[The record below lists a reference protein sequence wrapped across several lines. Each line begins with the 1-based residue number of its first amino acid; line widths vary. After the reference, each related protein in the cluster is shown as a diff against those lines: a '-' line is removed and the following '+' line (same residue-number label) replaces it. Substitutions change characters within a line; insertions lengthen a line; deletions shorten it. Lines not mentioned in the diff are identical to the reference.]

1 MTHAAAAE
9 SAPQGQESGPISTV
23 LDRIEETARQD
34 RPSAGEIVD
43 AVGRQSTVTLLLV
56 PALVVVTP
64 LSGVPLLSSIC
75 GLSIA
80 LISAAGLLGRSHV
93 WLPGFVTR
101 RRVEG
106 RRLSEAVEW
115 LRGPVGWIER
125 RTRRRLPSLVD
136 PPFDRALLA
145 LCLICGLAM
154 PVLEL
159 VPFTSSFLGGAV
171 ALLAISIIVRDG
183 LFASLAFAVIAA
195 VIATP
200 VILFASG
207 GV

>member
-1 MTHAAAAE
+1 MTHAADAG

-23 LDRIEETARQD
+23 LDRIEETARQEK
-34 RPSAGEIVD
+34 PSAGEIVD
-43 AVGRQSTVTLLLV
+43 AVGQQSAATLLLV

-80 LISAAGLLGRSHV
+80 LISLAGLLGRGV
-93 WLPGFVTR
+93 WLPGFLTR

-106 RRLSEAVEW
+106 KRLSEAVRW
-115 LRGPVGWIER
+115 LRRPVGWVER
-125 RTRRRLPSLVD
+125 HTRRRLPALVN
-136 PPFDRALLA
+136 PPFDRLLMG
-145 LCLICGLAM
+145 LCLLCGLAM
-154 PVLEL
+154 PALEL

-171 ALLAISIIVRDG
+171 ALMAISIIVRDG
-183 LFASLAFAVIAA
+183 LFASLAFAVIAT

-200 VILFASG
+200 VVLLAG
-207 GV
+207 GG